1 MANTTATPTW
11 VVKESARYFVNS
23 LKGVANFRRTYD
35 DQYIQAGAKVGNLVK
50 IRLPQQ
56 WTVRSG
62 QGFDQQNILDQTVEL
77 PLNRQRGI
85 DFGFSSQEATTELD
99 MVRER
104 YVQPAAETL
113 ANQADSDAMEIVYKD
128 VYNFRGLPG
137 TTTSASLTWLQLNS
151 DLTDGATPDTGR
163 VAVLDPLAEVTL
175 VNADRTMQHPG
186 PAVSEN
192 WRRGQFAAMQLGVDS
207 WFHDQNV
214 PKHTTGACTGAST
227 PLINGA
233 SQTGSSIVTDGWGSG
248 TSSLKEGDIVQF
260 AGVYQVNPV
269 SKISTGRL
277 MKFTLTADISDTAG
291 AITMSIS
298 PSIVTSGQLQNV
310 TSAPADNAVVTYWA
324 MAAGGTQAAVVS
336 PQSLLFHPD
345 AFAFV
350 MADMA
355 RPQGGADAAFV
366 QSKQMGISIR
376 YVEQFQ
382 ILSDQ
387 NLKRLDI
394 LYGAATIQARL
405 AGRMVG

>member
-11 VVKESARYFVNS
+11 VVKESARYFANS
-23 LKGVANFRRTYD
+23 LKGVANFRRSYD
-35 DQYIQAGAKVGNLVK
+35 DQYVQAGAKVGNLVK

-56 WTVRSG
+56 WAVRSG
-62 QGFDQQNILDQTVEL
+62 QAFDQQNIIDQTVEL

-128 VYNFRGLPG
+128 VYNFRGVPG
-137 TTTSASLTWLQLNS
+137 TTTATSLAWLQLSS

-186 PAVSEN
+186 PQVSEN
-192 WRRGQFAAMQLGVDS
+192 WRKGQFAAMQLGVDS
-207 WFHDQNV
+207 WYHDQNI
-214 PKHTTGACTGAST
+214 PKHTTGVCAGATT

-233 SQTGSSIVTDGWGSG
+233 GQTGSSIVTDGWGSG
-248 TSSLKEGDIVQF
+248 VCDLVEGDIVTF
-260 AGVYQVNPV
+260 AGCYAVNPV

-277 MKFTLTADISDTAG
+277 QKFTLTADISDTTG
-291 AITMSIS
+291 DLTMSVA
-298 PSIVTSGQLQNV
+298 PAIVISGQLQNV
-310 TSAPADNAVVTYWA
+310 SASPADNAVLTYWA
-324 MAAGGTQAAVVS
+324 MAAGGTQTAVVS